1 MEYKIAVLK
10 GDGIGP
16 EIVDVTTK
24 VLEKIGEKFNHKFI
38 FTRGYLGG
46 ESIDKY
52 GVPLSDETIEIC
64 KNSDA
69 VLLGAVG
76 GPKWDKIEAELRD
89 YERLSQIGLMLP
101 KLIYCDKEKEI
112 IIKEF
117 IDGKTIVEIIK
128 DGEFKKDYLK
138 QVMEMQKIC
147 RNNNLNIDW
156 YPTNFIVQNGMLY
169 YVDYEC
175 NKYMDEWSFEN
186 WGIKYWSD
194 TEKFKEAFG
203 KEENA

>member
-1 MEYKIAVLK
+1 MNNTITVNKKEY
-10 GDGIGP
+10 
-16 EIVDVTTK
+16 
-24 VLEKIGEKFNHKFI
+24 
-38 FTRGYLGG
+38 
-46 ESIDKY
+46 
-52 GVPLSDETIEIC
+52 TII
-64 KNSDA
+64 K
-69 VLLGAVG
+69 LLGKGKG
-76 GPKWDKIEAELRD
+76 GYSYLVNNDGLLFTLKQIHHEPCEYYRFGNKIEAELRD
-89 YERLSQIGLMLP
+89 YERLSQIGIMLP
-101 KLIYCDKEKEI
+101 KLIYCDKENEI

-128 DGEFKKDYLK
+128 DGEFKEDYLK

-156 YPTNFIVQNGMLY
+156 YPTNFIVQNGKLY

-175 NKYMDEWSFEN
+175 NQYMDEWSFEN
-186 WGIKYWSD
+186 WGSKYWSE

>member
-1 MEYKIAVLK
+1 MNNTITVNKKEY
-10 GDGIGP
+10 
-16 EIVDVTTK
+16 
-24 VLEKIGEKFNHKFI
+24 
-38 FTRGYLGG
+38 
-46 ESIDKY
+46 
-52 GVPLSDETIEIC
+52 TII
-64 KNSDA
+64 K
-69 VLLGAVG
+69 LLGKGKG
-76 GPKWDKIEAELRD
+76 GYSYLVNNDRLLFTLKQIHHEPCEYYQFGNKIEAELRD
-89 YERLSQIGLMLP
+89 YERLSQIGIMLP
-101 KLIYCDKEKEI
+101 KLIYCDKENEI

-128 DGEFKKDYLK
+128 DGEFKEDYLK

-156 YPTNFIVQNGMLY
+156 YPTNFIVQNGTLY

-175 NKYMDEWSFEN
+175 NQYMDEWSFEN
-186 WGIKYWSD
+186 WGSKYWSE

>member
-1 MEYKIAVLK
+1 
-10 GDGIGP
+10 
-16 EIVDVTTK
+16 
-24 VLEKIGEKFNHKFI
+24 
-38 FTRGYLGG
+38 
-46 ESIDKY
+46 
-52 GVPLSDETIEIC
+52 
-64 KNSDA
+64 
-69 VLLGAVG
+69 
-76 GPKWDKIEAELRD
+76 
-89 YERLSQIGLMLP
+89 MLP

-128 DGEFKKDYLK
+128 DGEFKEDYLK

-156 YPTNFIVQNGMLY
+156 YPTNFIVQNGKLY

-175 NKYMDEWSFEN
+175 NQYMDEWSFEN
-186 WGIKYWSD
+186 WGSKYWSE

>member
-1 MEYKIAVLK
+1 M
-10 GDGIGP
+10 
-16 EIVDVTTK
+16 
-24 VLEKIGEKFNHKFI
+24 N
-38 FTRGYLGG
+38 
-46 ESIDKY
+46 
-52 GVPLSDETIEIC
+52 ETITVNKKEYTII
-64 KNSDA
+64 K
-69 VLLGAVG
+69 LLGKGKG
-76 GPKWDKIEAELRD
+76 GYSYLVNNDGLLFTLKQIHHEPCEYYRFGNKIEAELRD

-128 DGEFKKDYLK
+128 DGEFKEDYLK
-138 QVMEMQKIC
+138 QVIKMQKVC

-156 YPTNFIVQNGMLY
+156 YTTNFIVQNGTLY

-175 NKYMDEWSFEN
+175 NQYMDEWSFEN
-186 WGIKYWSD
+186 WGSKYWSE